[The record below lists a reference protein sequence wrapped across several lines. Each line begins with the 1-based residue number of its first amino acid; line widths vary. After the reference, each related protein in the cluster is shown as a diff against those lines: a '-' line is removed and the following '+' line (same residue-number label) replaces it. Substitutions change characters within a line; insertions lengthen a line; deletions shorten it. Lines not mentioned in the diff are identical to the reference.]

1 MPATFR
7 CSFCGG
13 SVAPGTG
20 TMFVKKDGSILY
32 FCSSKCER
40 NFRLGRRAD
49 RTRWTEKYRKEKAR
63 GKK

>member
-1 MPATFR
+1 MPASFR

-13 SVAPGTG
+13 RVVPGTG
-20 TMFVKKDGSILY
+20 VMFVKRDGSLLY

-49 RTRWTEKYRKEKAR
+49 RVRWTEKHRRAAKGAS
-63 GKK
+63 